1 MFLWKKSGTKTELKI
16 IEKSVKDKVW
26 KTFRKKLP
34 AWKQNIYILK
44 KKKAASDFC
53 TVVEFTDN

>member
-34 AWKQNIYILK
+34 AWKQNIYIYK
-44 KKKAASDFC
+44 KKKKLLVTFAQ
-53 TVVEFTDN
+53 

>member
-16 IEKSVKDKVW
+16 IEKSVKDKVR

-44 KKKAASDFC
+44 KKKA
-53 TVVEFTDN
+53 VEFTDN